1 MIFSNLAVIIR
12 VWPRCGHRSLKFIKM
27 ADTTLHIRIKKE
39 YAAALIED
47 LIKVQAVEAV
57 EEEEIIELTPRQK
70 EALDKELA
78 AIAANPAYSQRW
90 DDVKSRFKKP

>member
-1 MIFSNLAVIIR
+1 
-12 VWPRCGHRSLKFIKM
+12 M

-47 LIKVQAVEAV
+47 LIKVQAIEAV